1 MDKESYV
8 LITPARNEEA
18 YIEKTIESVISQ
30 TILPKKWVIVSDG
43 STDRTDE
50 IVSDY
55 VARYDFIQ
63 LLRVAGDGNRNFGS
77 KVNAFNAGYKQLEG
91 IDYDFIGIVD
101 ADVSFDSDYYENVLA
116 RFEQNPKL
124 GIAGGIFFDVYDGKS
139 HGKPHKA
146 LVSLNSVRGPI
157 QLFRRRCYRDI
168 GGYIPQKL
176 GGEDT
181 VAEVMARM
189 YGWEVQSFPKLK
201 GLHHRLTGTEG
212 LTIWRA
218 RFRQG
223 IVAYS
228 LGYHPLFQI
237 AKCLYR
243 VAEKPSFIGSIL
255 TMCGYYW
262 SALRQDERIVST
274 DFVKYIRQEQ
284 MHRLKSLFLRFN
296 RI

>member
-18 YIEKTIESVISQ
+18 YIERTIESVISQ
-30 TILPKKWVIVSDG
+30 TILPKRWVIVSDG

-50 IVSDY
+50 IVGDY
-55 VARYDFIQ
+55 VARCDFIQ
-63 LLRVAGDGNRNFGS
+63 LLRVAGDENRNFGS

-124 GIAGGIFFDVYDGKS
+124 GIAGGIFFDVYDGK
-139 HGKPHKA
+139 PHKA
-146 LVSLNSVRGPI
+146 LVSLDSVRGPI

-189 YGWEVQSFPKLK
+189 YGWEVHSFPKLK

-262 SALRQDERIVST
+262 SALRQDERIVSA